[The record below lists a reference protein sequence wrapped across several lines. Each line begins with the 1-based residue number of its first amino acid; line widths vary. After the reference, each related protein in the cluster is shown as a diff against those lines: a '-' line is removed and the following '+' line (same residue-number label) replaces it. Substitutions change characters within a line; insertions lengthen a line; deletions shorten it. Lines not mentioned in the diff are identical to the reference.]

1 MLRSMSIGISG
12 MKANGNALSVTANN
26 IANDQTIGYKQQ
38 QAIFEELF
46 YQSFGAAS
54 APNQQTGGTNSMEIG
69 NGVKL
74 GAITSIH
81 TQGTIVPTGNK
92 TDMAIQG
99 EGFFVLGDAS
109 GGNREYTRA
118 GNFTVNEKNQIV
130 STTGGYVMGWNID
143 PLTGVINTG
152 SDLGPI
158 TIQIGSTSTPKQSSA
173 MTIKGNLNTA
183 AETGDIYSMQVPTY
197 DSLGTRHDVSMDFIK
212 TGGNTYRYVATPK
225 DGFVASAN
233 IAQAVL
239 KPSSAIADDLDKGSY
254 TITSTVNAAGD
265 EVNFSITRPDGV
277 TMTIPSP
284 SNNVDGTITLS
295 DGTNN
300 WFTIDYK
307 ATAASSTSS
316 ASFTVGEAGDMTF
329 NATGQLQTVTNGT
342 GGSVPTINYISPN
355 TGNPVSVQLDMNSF
369 TGISADSILK
379 MTSTDGTGA
388 AVLTDYTVSDG
399 GIVQGYYS
407 DGSVKDIGMVAVATF
422 SNPAGL
428 SRVGSGNYQVTGN
441 SGSPDIGVSSTG
453 TRGLIKAQSAESS
466 NVDLATEFVN
476 MMTTQKA
483 YQANTKIIQTSNDI
497 LDSVINLIR

>member
-1 MLRSMSIGISG
+1 MLRSMAIGISG

-46 YQSFGAAS
+46 YQSYGAAS
-54 APNQQTGGTNSMEIG
+54 APNQISGGLNSMEIG

-81 TQGTIVPTGNK
+81 TQGTIVSTGNK

-99 EGFFVLGDAS
+99 SGFFVVGDAS

-118 GNFTVNEKNQIV
+118 GSFTTNSQNQIV
-130 STTGGYVMGWNID
+130 STSGSYVLGWNID
-143 PLTGVINTG
+143 PLTGTINTG
-152 SDLGPI
+152 SDMGPL
-158 TIQIGSTSTPKQSSA
+158 TIQLGSTSIPKQSSS
-173 MTIKGNLNTA
+173 MTIKGNLNSA
-183 AETGDIYSMQVPTY
+183 AEKGEITTMQVPTY

-212 TGGNTYRYVATPK
+212 MDGNTYRYIASPK

-233 IAQAVL
+233 ITQAVL
-239 KPSSAIADDLDKGSY
+239 KPSAEIADDLIKGNY
-254 TITSTVNAAGD
+254 TIRSTVNAGGVD
-265 EVNFSITRPDGV
+265 FEVIGPNGNTLMTQTGV
-277 TMTIPSP
+277 
-284 SNNVDGTITLS
+284 NNVDGTVTLN

-300 WFTIDYK
+300 WFTINYK
-307 ATAASSTSS
+307 ATAAGTTSD
-316 ASFTVGEAGDMTF
+316 ATFTVGEAGDLTF
-329 NATGQLQTVTNGT
+329 SATGQLQPIGA
-342 GGSVPTINYISPN
+342 VPTISYISPN
-355 TGNPVSVQLDMNSF
+355 TGNPVDVQLDLTTL

-379 MTSTDGTGA
+379 MTATDGNGA
-388 AVLTDYTVSDG
+388 AVLSDFTISDG
-399 GIVQGYYS
+399 GIIQGYYS

-422 SNPAGL
+422 ANPAGMTRL
-428 SRVGSGNYQVTGN
+428 GSGNYQVTAN
-441 SGSPDIGVSSTG
+441 SGLPDVGVSATG
-453 TRGLIKAQSAESS
+453 TRGLIKAQSTESS

-483 YQANTKIIQTSNDI
+483 YQGNTKIIQISNEV